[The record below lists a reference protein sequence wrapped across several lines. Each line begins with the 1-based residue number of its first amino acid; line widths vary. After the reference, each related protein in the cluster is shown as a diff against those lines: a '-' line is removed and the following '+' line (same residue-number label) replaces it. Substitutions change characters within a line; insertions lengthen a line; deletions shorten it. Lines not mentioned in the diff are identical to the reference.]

1 VLQSKVEEI
10 RREASLSDRALEES
24 LREKKRIEMDL
35 EWKSELSDEM
45 KKYELTIDDLLKLV
59 GASRFFK
66 EHGFNL
72 EEMLMTFSSYME
84 MEGAIASQKS
94 LLEGLKGK
102 SLEVEQENK
111 FQEELLAECR
121 LANFELD
128 SLKELGFGLKEFKTL
143 RNLLTE
149 ISAATGLSVEDNAP
163 VKRLLSDIEN
173 HYPDYLNLRGRVN
186 ELKNVEQFQLAYV
199 STLPHLRNAVSSF
212 LRKGPAQADV
222 LKIISILEGYP
233 DSLQIPSSASNPSDV
248 ISESTANREN
258 TVRPP
263 AASLKS
269 FPTNLAAKGSNT
281 TGAVGEF
288 KKVGLPRYY
297 GAKRTHP
304 MFEED
309 NA

>member
-1 VLQSKVEEI
+1 MLQSKVEEI

-59 GASRFFK
+59 GASQFFK

-72 EEMLMTFSSYME
+72 EEMLMTFSCYME
-84 MEGAIASQKS
+84 KEGAIASQKS

-102 SLEVEQENK
+102 SLEQENK
-111 FQEELLAECR
+111 FQEELLAERR

-149 ISAATGLSVEDNAP
+149 ISAVTGLPVEDNDPA
-163 VKRLLSDIEN
+163 KRFLSDIEN
-173 HYPDYLNLRGRVN
+173 HYPDYLNLRRRVN
-186 ELKNVEQFQLAYV
+186 ELKNVEQIQLAYV

-222 LKIISILEGYP
+222 LKIISIFEGYP

-258 TVRPP
+258 TVHPP

-269 FPTNLAAKGSNT
+269 FPTNLAAKGPNT
-281 TGAVGEF
+281 NGAIGEF

-297 GAKRTHP
+297 GVKPTHP